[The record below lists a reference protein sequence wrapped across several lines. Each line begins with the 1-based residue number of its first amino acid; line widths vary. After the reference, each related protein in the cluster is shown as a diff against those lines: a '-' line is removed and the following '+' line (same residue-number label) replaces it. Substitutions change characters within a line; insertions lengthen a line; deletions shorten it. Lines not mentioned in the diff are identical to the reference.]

1 MSPTRPRGAA
11 KRSSR
16 SRNAATGKSARTSTT
31 RTARQSTAGAAR
43 SAATRGAKGSR
54 ETADPSYPKTTR
66 PSASERRPPQRK
78 IDAAKRIQR
87 KLDAVPDRVDIRDW
101 LYQPRLTALPD
112 QVVNC
117 DLVTHILDQGQEGA
131 CTGFALAGVIN
142 YLLGMRRMPSRVSP
156 YMLYR
161 LARRYDEWPGEE
173 YEGSSARGAMKGW
186 VRHGV
191 CDLDAWPD
199 SKPKSDHLL
208 EMVERDGRSVTVAD
222 LARATPGGAFYRI
235 NHRDVRDMHAALAEV
250 GILYCTLMVHEG
262 WDEPGPERVEVHY
275 SVGVT
280 DRVRQLPLITRKGRA
295 DSGHAIALVGYTR
308 KGFIVQNSWG
318 EDWGDGGFALLPYE
332 DFLLHATDVW
342 AAQLGVAVDVDV
354 WSEGKA
360 DTTQGRQR
368 ASEAIPLS
376 EIRPYVIDVGNNGR
390 LSETGDYFTTEGD
403 IDRLLTESI
412 PRATAGWKKRRIMLY
427 LHGGLN
433 DEASVARRVVAFR
446 DVLLA
451 NEIYPL
457 HVMWET
463 GGMESIKS
471 MLEDLVAPQ
480 DARSGAVADWLARLR
495 DGLLEARD
503 RTIELTTAK
512 LGGAMWGE
520 MKENAALASGRPN
533 HDGAMQLLAKHVQS
547 ALADADTN
555 AWELH
560 VVAHSAG
567 SIFAAHLLPLL
578 LSAKIRLASVQFM
591 APAIRVDEFKSL
603 VYPHIT
609 ARRCP
614 VPTLYILSDVGE
626 RDDTVGPYGKS
637 LLYLVSN
644 AFEGRRETP
653 LLGMQRYISQTAREE
668 ARIADAD
675 IEVLFAGN
683 TGGLP
688 RLVIAGAGSN
698 KASTSRSQSHGG
710 FDNDKDTL
718 NSILRR
724 ILGDAPQREFD
735 VRDLQY

>member
-1 MSPTRPRGAA
+1 VVRRGAT
-11 KRSSR
+11 RSPE
-16 SRNAATGKSARTSTT
+16 A
-31 RTARQSTAGAAR
+31 
-43 SAATRGAKGSR
+43 
-54 ETADPSYPKTTR
+54 ADPSYPKTTR
-66 PSASERRPPQRK
+66 PEASERRPPERK
-78 IDAAKRIQR
+78 VDAADRVR
-87 KLDAVPDRVDIRDW
+87 RTLDAVPDRVDIRDW

-117 DLVTHILDQGQEGA
+117 DLVPHILDQGQEGA
-131 CTGFALAGVIN
+131 CTGFALAGVIHF
-142 YLLGMRRMPSRVSP
+142 LLNMRRMPNQVSP
-156 YMLYR
+156 FMLYR
-161 LARRYDEWPGEE
+161 LARHYDEWPGED

-191 CDLDAWPD
+191 CNLDVWPS
-199 SKPKSDHLL
+199 SKIKSDFLL
-208 EMVERDGRSVTVAD
+208 KTVESDGRSVTVAD

-262 WDEPGPERVEVHY
+262 WDAPGPDTVAVHY
-275 SVGVT
+275 SVEG
-280 DRVRQLPLITRKGRA
+280 RVRERQLPLITRRGRA
-295 DSGHAIALVGYTR
+295 DSGHAVALVGYT
-308 KGFIVQNSWG
+308 KQGFIVQNSWG
-318 EDWGDGGFALLPYE
+318 PGWGDEGFALLPYE

-342 AAQLGVAVDVDV
+342 AAQLGVPVDVDV
-354 WSEGKA
+354 WSQIEEV
-360 DTTQGRQR
+360 TTKGRQR
-368 ASEAIPLS
+368 ASAAIPLS

-390 LSETGDYFTTEGD
+390 LSDTGDYFTTEGD
-403 IDRLLTESI
+403 VERLLTESI
-412 PRATAGWKKRRIMLY
+412 PRATAGWAKRRILLY

-463 GGMESIKS
+463 GGMESIRS

-480 DARSGAVADWLARLR
+480 DARAGAVADWLARLR
-495 DGLLEARD
+495 DGLLDARD

-512 LGGAMWGE
+512 LGGAMWNE

-533 HDGAMQLLAKHVQS
+533 RDGAMQVLAKHVDN
-547 ALADADTN
+547 ALESADTD

-578 LSAKIRLASVQFM
+578 LSAKIRLASVQLM

-603 VYPHIT
+603 VYPHIM
-609 ARRCP
+609 AKRCP
-614 VPTLYILSDVGE
+614 MPTLYILSDVGE
-626 RDDTVGPYGKS
+626 RDDTVGPYGRS

-653 LLGMQRYISQTAREE
+653 LLGMQRFISKAAGAE
-668 ARIADAD
+668 ARIADD
-675 IEVLFAGN
+675 EVAALFAGK
-683 TGGLP
+683 TAGLP
-688 RLVIAGAGSN
+688 RIVVAGAAAG
-698 KASTSRSQSHGG
+698 KASTSRSDSHGG

-718 NSILRR
+718 NSVLRR
-724 ILGDAPQREFD
+724 ILGDDPRREFD